1 MMEAIIHVPAGAGK
15 ALSVGTDIV
24 TFKLPGGTTAGA
36 FFLAEATVPPQGGA
50 PLHAHVAQETFY
62 ILGGDF
68 EIRGRAQVIRASAGS
83 IVHIPSNAPH
93 GYTNVGRSPGRILL
107 MLTPAGK
114 AEQFF
119 EEIGRPLGT
128 DTESP
133 STPDLHTLL
142 KIMKKYNVTLD
153 DSSPEP

>member
-1 MMEAIIHVPAGAGK
+1 MEALIHVPAGAGK
-15 ALSVGTDIV
+15 AFSVGSDIV
-24 TFKLPGGTTAGA
+24 TCKLPGGTTADA
-36 FFLAEATVPPQGGA
+36 FFLAEATVPPQGGV

-93 GYTNVGRSPGRILL
+93 GYTNVGSSPGRILFL
-107 MLTPAGK
+107 LAPAGE

-119 EEIGRPLGT
+119 AEIGRSVETG
-128 DTESP
+128 TESP
-133 STPDLHTLL
+133 HTPDLPTLQS
-142 KIMKKYNVTLD
+142 IMKKYRVTLGD
-153 DSSPEP
+153 PSPEP